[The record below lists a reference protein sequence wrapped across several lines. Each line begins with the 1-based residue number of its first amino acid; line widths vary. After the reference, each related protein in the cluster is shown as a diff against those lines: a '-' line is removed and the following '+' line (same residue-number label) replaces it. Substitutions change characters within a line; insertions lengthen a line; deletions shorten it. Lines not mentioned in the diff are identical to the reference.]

1 MDKGTLEMLMRVA
14 NPARQIGHHMSWM
27 RKCKARALGLKTW
40 PYGRCICIEGAWAE
54 DVAAWKMYSVCVDV
68 GACASFCDV
77 SCTAAHLLP
86 GPPRGQVF
94 NCHKM

>member
-1 MDKGTLEMLMRVA
+1 MCPMDKGTLEMLLRRG
-14 NPARQIGHHMSWM
+14 P
-27 RKCKARALGLKTW
+27 
-40 PYGRCICIEGAWAE
+40 GAENRTPHVLDEKMQGQDTWAE

-77 SCTAAHLLP
+77 GRTTAHLLP